1 MKNLFYIIILLYVA
15 LSQTSCSTHEDITTL
30 QNKVDESKI
39 FFNPEQPAE
48 YLNGGNLGFRTELYS
63 TLLKTAPTTQ
73 EDVSGRALVRF
84 DISEEGVI
92 DPNSIKVIKN
102 RNVPEDY
109 LDAAI
114 EVIKGLGR
122 FNPGKLNGIPHKTT
136 WALSIRYPVPLE
148 YVNSRTSE

>member
-1 MKNLFYIIILLYVA
+1 MKNLFYIMTLLGVA
-15 LSQTSCSTHEDITTL
+15 LSQTSCSTHEEITTL
-30 QNKVDESKI
+30 QNKVDELKI
-39 FFNPEQPAE
+39 FENPEQPAE
-48 YLNGGNLGFRTELYS
+48 YLNGGNLGFRNEIYS
-63 TLLKTAPTTQ
+63 KLIKIAPVTH
-73 EDVSGRALVRF
+73 DSISGRALVRF
-84 DISEEGVI
+84 DVSEEGLIVP
-92 DPNSIKVIKN
+92 DSIKVIKN

-122 FNPGKLNGIPHKTT
+122 FNPGKLNGIPHKST

>member
-1 MKNLFYIIILLYVA
+1 MTLLGVA
-15 LSQTSCSTHEDITTL
+15 LSQTSCSTHEEITTL
-30 QNKVDESKI
+30 QNKVDELKI
-39 FFNPEQPAE
+39 FENPEQPAE
-48 YLNGGNLGFRTELYS
+48 YLNGGNLGFRNEIYS
-63 TLLKTAPTTQ
+63 KLIKIAPVTQ
-73 EDVSGRALVRF
+73 DSISGRALVRF

-148 YVNSRTSE
+148 YVMTKTSE

>member
-15 LSQTSCSTHEDITTL
+15 LLLTSCSTHEDITTL
-30 QNKVDESKI
+30 QNKVNELKI
-39 FFNPEQPAE
+39 FENPEQPAE
-48 YLNGGNLGFRTELYS
+48 YLNGGNLGFRNEIYS
-63 TLLKTAPTTQ
+63 KLIKIAPVTQ
-73 EDVSGRALVRF
+73 DSISGRALVRF
-84 DISEEGVI
+84 DISEEGLIVP
-92 DPNSIKVIKN
+92 DYIKVIKN
-102 RNVPEDY
+102 PNVPEDY

-148 YVNSRTSE
+148 YVDSRTSE

>member
-15 LSQTSCSTHEDITTL
+15 LLLTSCSTHEDITTL
-30 QNKVDESKI
+30 QNKVNELKI
-39 FFNPEQPAE
+39 FENPEQPAE
-48 YLNGGNLGFRTELYS
+48 YLNGGNLGFRNEIYS
-63 TLLKTAPTTQ
+63 KLIKIAPVTQ
-73 EDVSGRALVRF
+73 DSISGRALVRF
-84 DISEEGVI
+84 DISEEGLIVP
-92 DPNSIKVIKN
+92 DSIKVIKN
-102 RNVPEDY
+102 PNVPEDY

-148 YVNSRTSE
+148 YVDSRTSE

>member
-1 MKNLFYIIILLYVA
+1 MKNLFCIMTLLGVA
-15 LSQTSCSTHEDITTL
+15 LSQTSCSTHEEITTL
-30 QNKVDESKI
+30 QNKVDELKI
-39 FFNPEQPAE
+39 FENPEQPAE
-48 YLNGGNLGFRTELYS
+48 YLNGGNLGFRNEIYS
-63 TLLKTAPTTQ
+63 KLIKIAPVTQ
-73 EDVSGRALVRF
+73 DSISGRALVRF

-148 YVNSRTSE
+148 YVMTKTSE